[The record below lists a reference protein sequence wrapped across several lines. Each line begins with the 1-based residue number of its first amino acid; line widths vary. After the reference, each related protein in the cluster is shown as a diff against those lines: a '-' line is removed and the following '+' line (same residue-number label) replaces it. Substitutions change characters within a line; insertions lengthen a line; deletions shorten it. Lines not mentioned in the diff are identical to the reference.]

1 MLYHR
6 QLGQKEDVLG
16 KVVRQL
22 RVMTGLEKMFGKTP
36 SKIASWKGRPERKV
50 PFLDRNIR
58 DSACS

>member
-6 QLGQKEDVLG
+6 QLGHKEDVLG

-22 RVMTGLEKMFGKTP
+22 GVMTGLEKMSGKTP
-36 SKIASWKGRPERKV
+36 SKIVSWKGRPERKV
-50 PFLDRNIR
+50 PFLDHNIC